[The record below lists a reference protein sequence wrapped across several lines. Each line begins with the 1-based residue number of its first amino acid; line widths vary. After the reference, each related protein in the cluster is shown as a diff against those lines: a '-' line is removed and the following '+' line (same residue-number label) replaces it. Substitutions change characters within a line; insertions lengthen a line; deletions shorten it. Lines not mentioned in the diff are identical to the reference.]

1 MKIEPTRGVT
11 GAVRGTTV
19 SRIGRPEKKSGPK
32 PTPPTQPDTSSAL
45 PDTVEILGIP
55 EAELTPKVRDALMS
69 LMADVAD
76 LRREVAAARDHMAHL
91 ERMADQ
97 DVLVPVAN
105 RRAFVRE
112 LSRAIAA
119 TERYG
124 AKAAVVY
131 FDVNGF
137 KTINDNLGHAAGD
150 AALHHI
156 AKILSASVRE
166 TDTVGRLGGDEFGV
180 ILSHSEDEETK
191 DKAKALVDA
200 IHAAPFIWD
209 GEAIDVQVAF
219 GAYSFQPGENADD
232 ALAAADRAMYA
243 HKKGMKKAG

>member
-1 MKIEPTRGVT
+1 VS
-11 GAVRGTTV
+11 GALRGTPV
-19 SRIGRPEKKSGPK
+19 SRIGRLEKKTAPAAAAQVQSDAPSGLS
-32 PTPPTQPDTSSAL
+32 DS
-45 PDTVEILGIP
+45 VEILGIP

-69 LMADVAD
+69 LMSDVAD

-91 ERMADQ
+91 ERIADH
-97 DVLVPVAN
+97 DVLVPIAN

-137 KTINDNLGHAAGD
+137 KDINDKLGHAAGD

-156 AKILSASVRE
+156 AEILSASVRE
-166 TDTVGRLGGDEFGV
+166 TDTVGRLGGDEFAV

-191 DKAKALVDA
+191 DKAEALVDA
-200 IHAAPFIWD
+200 IHATPFMW
-209 GEAIDVQVAF
+209 EEQSIDVQVAF
-219 GAYSFQPGENADD
+219 GAYTFQPGENADD

-243 HKKGMKKAG
+243 QKKGMKKAG